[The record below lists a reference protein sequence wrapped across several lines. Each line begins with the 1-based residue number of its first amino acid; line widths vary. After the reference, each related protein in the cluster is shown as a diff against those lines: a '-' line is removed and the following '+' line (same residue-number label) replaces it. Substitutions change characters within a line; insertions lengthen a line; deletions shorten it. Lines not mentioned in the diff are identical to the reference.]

1 MLQRIVSRLY
11 NLISLLLLHHFL
23 LQLASAEE
31 EPADGEESG
40 DAGNAEKVA
49 DRVVVAEDH
58 VAGDGYGEDLQNTGG
73 GGVDEHPDEL
83 QPHDN
88 GQDLMQEAAD
98 VAGGAGV
105 QDQLNDLPAHGRQQ
119 YHEGDDG
126 DEFFQ
131 HMEQMA
137 EKVLESL
144 LPGLGLPKLFV
155 HFLFLRYFH
164 RVPPCGFSTF
174 LSRRG

>member
-11 NLISLLLLHHFL
+11 NLISLFLLHHFL

-31 EPADGEESG
+31 EPADGEEAG

-88 GQDLMQEAAD
+88 G
-98 VAGGAGV
+98 
-105 QDQLNDLPAHGRQQ
+105 
-119 YHEGDDG
+119 
-126 DEFFQ
+126 
-131 HMEQMA
+131 
-137 EKVLESL
+137 
-144 LPGLGLPKLFV
+144 
-155 HFLFLRYFH
+155 
-164 RVPPCGFSTF
+164 
-174 LSRRG
+174 